1 MKTKRFTTGFLFSS
15 PSYLSGAS
23 TVINLAGN
31 FYDYNSS
38 DNEFEADEIAIENDF
53 RMIGQD
59 IYDVLENK
67 HQLKELISK

>member
-15 PSYLSGAS
+15 SSYLSGAS